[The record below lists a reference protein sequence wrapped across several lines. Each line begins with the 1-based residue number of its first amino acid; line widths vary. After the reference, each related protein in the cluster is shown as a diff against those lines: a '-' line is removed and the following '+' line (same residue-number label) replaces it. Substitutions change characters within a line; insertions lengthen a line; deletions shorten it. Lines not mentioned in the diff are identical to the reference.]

1 MIDTHTHLYTPDA
14 FGPAEGADAVRR
26 ALEAGVR
33 LMIFPNVDASTVE
46 PMLRL
51 HRQFPG
57 QTLVGMALHPT
68 EIGDD
73 WRDVMADMER
83 LIAAG
88 GFSAIGETGI
98 DLYWDASRRDEQ
110 MEAFSI
116 HYDWAVRYGLPLI
129 IHCRNGL
136 DETLDVIASKSAD
149 NRPKM
154 IFHSF
159 TSGPDDVKRIREVC
173 DPWFGI
179 NGVVTFK
186 NARELREAIPE
197 IGLHR
202 LVLETDSPY
211 LAPVPH
217 RGKRNESSYLP
228 AILAEVA
235 RASGVSETE
244 AEAATDRNAIEIFL
258 PPSLS

>member
-1 MIDTHTHLYTPDA
+1 MIDTHTHLYTSDA
-14 FGPAEGADAVRR
+14 FADAEGADAVCR
-26 ALEAGVR
+26 ALDAGVR
-33 LMIFPNVDASTVE
+33 LMVFPNIDASTVG
-46 PMLRL
+46 PMLEL
-51 HRQFPG
+51 HRKFPE

-83 LIAAG
+83 RISAG
-88 GFSAIGETGI
+88 GYSAIGETGI
-98 DLYWDASRRDEQ
+98 DLYWDASRREEQ

-129 IHCRNGL
+129 IHCREGL
-136 DETLDVIASKSAD
+136 DETLEVIASKNASE
-149 NRPKM
+149 RPKM

-159 TSGPDDVKRIREVC
+159 TSGPDDVKRIRKVC
-173 DPWFGI
+173 DAWFGI

-186 NARELREAIPE
+186 NARGLREALPE
-197 IGLHR
+197 IGLQR

-228 AILAEVA
+228 LILAEVA
-235 RASGVSETE
+235 RTLGISEAE
-244 AEAATDRNAIEIFL
+244 AEAATDRNALEIFL
-258 PPSLS
+258 PCR